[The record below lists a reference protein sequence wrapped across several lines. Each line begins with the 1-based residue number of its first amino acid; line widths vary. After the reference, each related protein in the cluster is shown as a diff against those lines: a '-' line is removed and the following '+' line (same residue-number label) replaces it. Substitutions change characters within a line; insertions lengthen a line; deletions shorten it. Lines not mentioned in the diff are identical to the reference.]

1 MEGLSV
7 SKVFG
12 VPEDYTLEQLKKS
25 YIEIIDNLYKS
36 DRTEVEKQL
45 LTAQYKQMYKFGK
58 SQYLEK
64 VSMET
69 DMDVQNYPSTHST
82 GYGGE
87 LDLFDRFERMHE
99 NAFGLSNRIRR
110 SYNPFSMFDNV
121 FRNVEQNFSNSNPN
135 PNSNF
140 NSNSNPNSKVYSYS
154 SSYSSNTNPDGSRTI
169 IERKSESTNGDKKQT
184 INAYKKMPDGKTVPL
199 SEDEMKGLE
208 KFSGL
213 QIKN

>member
-36 DRTEVEKQL
+36 DRTEVEKEL
-45 LTAQYKQMYKFGK
+45 LTAQYKQMYKYGK
-58 SQYLEK
+58 RQYLEK
-64 VSMET
+64 VSIET
-69 DMDVQNYPSTHST
+69 DMEAPNYPYHSNYST

-121 FRNVEQNFSNSNPN
+121 FRNVEQNFSNSN
-135 PNSNF
+135 
-140 NSNSNPNSKVYSYS
+140 SNSNPNSKVYSYS

-184 INAYKKMPDGKTVPL
+184 INAYKKMQDGKTIPL
-199 SEDEMKGLE
+199 TEDEMKQLE
-208 KFSGL
+208 KLSGL
-213 QIKN
+213 QIEN

>member
-25 YIEIIDNLYKS
+25 YIEMINNLYKS

-45 LTAQYKQMYKFGK
+45 LIAQYKQMYKFGK

-69 DMDVQNYPSTHST
+69 DMEETIYPYNSSHC
-82 GYGGE
+82 GE

-99 NAFGLSNRIRR
+99 NVFEHSKRIRR
-110 SYNPFSMFDNV
+110 TYNPFSMFDNV
-121 FRNVEQNFSNSNPN
+121 FRNVEQNISNSNPN
-135 PNSNF
+135 PK
-140 NSNSNPNSKVYSYS
+140 SNPNSKVYSYS

-169 IERKSESTNGDKKQT
+169 IEKKSESTNGDKKQT

-213 QIKN
+213 QIEN

>member
-25 YIEIIDNLYKS
+25 YIEIMDNLYKS

-45 LTAQYKQMYKFGK
+45 LTTQYKQMYKFGK

-69 DMDVQNYPSTHST
+69 DMEVSNYPSTHST
-82 GYGGE
+82 SSGGE

-121 FRNVEQNFSNSNPN
+121 FRNVEQNFSNSN
-135 PNSNF
+135 
-140 NSNSNPNSKVYSYS
+140 SNSNLNSKVYSYS

-184 INAYKKMPDGKTVPL
+184 INAYKKMPDGKTIPL
-199 SEDEMKGLE
+199 TEEEMKGLE

-213 QIKN
+213 QIEN